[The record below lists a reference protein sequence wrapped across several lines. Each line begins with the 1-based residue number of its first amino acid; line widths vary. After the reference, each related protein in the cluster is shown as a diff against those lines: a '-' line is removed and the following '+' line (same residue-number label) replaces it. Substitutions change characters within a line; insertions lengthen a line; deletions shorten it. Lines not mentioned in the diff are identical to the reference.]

1 MNAETLKKLHTEIAP
16 LLAGRRWGRI
26 FPLSRFE
33 ITVDLRLPD
42 SKYLFIGI
50 EPANPRVYLI
60 TRRLRDIERAA
71 VNFSPFLLGLR
82 KHLSGGEIRNI
93 EKLPGERVLKL
104 ELTGE
109 NEIGETAEHS
119 LIVQLTGRSS
129 NLFLLD
135 DKDRVLDSAR
145 DSFGGGQEPGSI
157 YAPPPRPEGTVGLP
171 GTIFP
176 QGEWP
181 TLSEALDN
189 HYLEREIEKTFNAKA
204 GAARSM
210 VRQSLA
216 RSEKLAA
223 KLRRDLQDHGDPG
236 EWKKFGDLLL
246 ASIATARRDDEHF
259 YVTDF
264 YDEALPELAIP
275 AEKGLSLT
283 EAAEVFFKRYTRS
296 RNARVEIAKRLDI
309 TEAEI
314 ERLRDEQE
322 RVESA
327 IAGRD
332 ISLLDAFA
340 GKPKTFAASPRE
352 KKKSSDFKGA
362 RYFISSDGFEILVGK
377 ASKDND
383 FLTFRVARSLDTW
396 MHAADYPG
404 SHVVISNKSKQ
415 EIPQKTLLEAA
426 ALAAFYS
433 NAREQPKVAVHY
445 TQRKFVNKPKGAPP
459 GLVSLS
465 SFKTLLVEPGFDGVQ
480 KKEPH

>member
-1 MNAETLKKLHTEIAP
+1 MNAETLERLVAEIAP
-16 LLAGRRWGRI
+16 LLVGRWWGRI
-26 FPLSRFE
+26 FPLTRFE
-33 ITVDLRLPD
+33 LAVDLRLPD
-42 SKYLFIGI
+42 SKYLFVSI
-50 EPANPRVYLI
+50 EPAAPRIYLI

-71 VNFSPFLLGLR
+71 LNFSPFLLGLR
-82 KHLSGGEIRNI
+82 KHLSGAEII
-93 EKLPGERVLKL
+93 SVEKIPGERALKFG
-104 ELTGE
+104 LTGE
-109 NEIGETAEHS
+109 NEIGETGEHS

-129 NLFLLD
+129 NLFFLN
-135 DKDRVLDSAR
+135 DKGVILDSAR
-145 DSFGGGQEPGSI
+145 ESHGAGQETGSV
-157 YAPPPRPEGTVGLP
+157 YAPPPRPEG
-171 GTIFP
+171 IAAKP
-176 QGEWP
+176 QGHVFQQGELP
-181 TLSEALDN
+181 TLSETLDT
-189 HYLEREIEKTFNAKA
+189 HYAERDAEKTFNARA
-204 GAARSM
+204 GSARAK
-210 VRQSLA
+210 VKQSLT

-223 KLRRDLQDHGDPG
+223 KLRKDLDDHGDPE

-246 ASIATARRDDEHF
+246 ASIATARRDDDHF

-296 RNARVEIAKRLDI
+296 RNARVEIAKRLEI
-309 TEAEI
+309 AEAEI
-314 ERLRDEQE
+314 ERLKSEQE
-322 RVESA
+322 RVEAA
-327 IAGRD
+327 ISLRD
-332 ISLLDAFA
+332 LSLLDEFA
-340 GKPKTFAASPRE
+340 GAKQTAASPRE
-352 KKKSSDFKGA
+352 KKKSTDFKGA

-445 TQRKFVNKPKGAPP
+445 TQRKFVNKPKGAAP

-465 SFKTLLVEPGFDGVQ
+465 SFKTLLVEPGFGDVQ

>member
-1 MNAETLKKLHTEIAP
+1 MNTETLEKLTSEMAP
-16 LLAGRRWGRI
+16 LLIGRRWGRI

-33 ITVDLRLPD
+33 LAVDLRLPD
-42 SKYLFIGI
+42 SKYLFISI
-50 EPANPRVYLI
+50 EPASPRIYLV

-82 KHLSGGEIRNI
+82 KNLSGAEIVSV
-93 EKLPGERVLKL
+93 EQVPGERALKF

-109 NEIGETAEHS
+109 SEVGEASRYS
-119 LIVQLTGRSS
+119 LVVQLTGRSS

-135 DKDRVLDSAR
+135 DKGIILDSAR
-145 DSFGGGQEPGSI
+145 ESKGEGQESGGV
-157 YAPPPRPEGTVGLP
+157 YAPPPRPEGTVARP
-171 GTIFP
+171 GEIFP
-176 QGEWP
+176 QGERA
-181 TLSEALDN
+181 TLSESLDD
-189 HYLEREIEKTFNAKA
+189 HYLERGLEKAFNAKA
-204 GAARSM
+204 SSARAK
-210 VRQSLA
+210 VKQALA
-216 RSEKLAA
+216 RNEKLAA
-223 KLRRDLQDHGDPG
+223 KLRSDLRDHGNPE
-236 EWKKFGDLLL
+236 EWKKYGDLLL
-246 ASIATARRDDEHF
+246 ASIATARRDDAHF

-264 YDEALPELAIP
+264 YDETLPELAIP

-283 EAAEVFFKRYTRS
+283 EAAEVYFKRYTRA
-296 RNARVEIAKRLDI
+296 RNAHLEIARRLEI
-309 TEAEI
+309 AESEI
-314 ERLRDEQE
+314 ERLRDDLE
-322 RVESA
+322 RVETA

-332 ISLLDAFA
+332 LALLDEFA
-340 GKPKTFAASPRE
+340 GTPKAAPSPRE
-352 KKKSSDFKGA
+352 KKKSTDFKGA

-377 ASKDND
+377 GSKDND

-445 TQRKFVNKPKGAPP
+445 TQRKFVNKPKGAAP

-465 SFKTLLVEPGFDGVQ
+465 SFKTLLVEPGFGDVQ